1 MRGFQLPLIMVFVV
15 AVGMACAEA
24 AQPQDSSES
33 SAPITAPAQSE
44 SRLTEKDAIAL
55 VTTHLHGQLNS
66 GSELENCLLPGDR
79 TANYVGDELWVVKV
93 NDCTFLVNDRTGK
106 VTSH

>member
-1 MRGFQLPLIMVFVV
+1 MQGFRLLLAVFFG
-15 AVGMACAEA
+15 AVGMACAA
-24 AQPQDSSES
+24 GAQPQNGSES
-33 SAPITAPAQSE
+33 KAPTPEPSQSE
-44 SRLTEKDAIAL
+44 SRLTEKDAIGL

-66 GSELENCLLPGDR
+66 GRELENCLLPGDR

-93 NDCTFLVNDRTGK
+93 NNCTFLVNDRTGK